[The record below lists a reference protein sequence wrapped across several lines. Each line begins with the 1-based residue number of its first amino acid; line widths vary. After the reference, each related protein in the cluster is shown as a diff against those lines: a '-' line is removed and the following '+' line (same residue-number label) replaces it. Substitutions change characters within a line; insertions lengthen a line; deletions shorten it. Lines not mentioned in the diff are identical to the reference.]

1 MGNMV
6 RRGEKRN
13 AYQLWVVNPEGTRL
27 LGMPKHGLD
36 DNIKTDIKE
45 IGWECVN

>member
-1 MGNMV
+1 MGNVV
-6 RRGEKRN
+6 RTGEKRN

-27 LGMPKHGLD
+27 IGMPKHRREG
-36 DNIKTDIKE
+36 NINTDIKE